1 MDFLLITANSSGIRR
16 DSDTMHILVECDGRA
31 SWSNAVSDNMN
42 KENLEIITNPGSRDG
57 LRILI
62 LKGRL
67 TIETVVGLQDA
78 LKGENAPEL
87 IIDMSGVPSM
97 DSAGLGVM
105 IAAYVRAKKTSRK
118 LAFAG
123 MNERVKAVTDT
134 SRLSQFLDIYPTLK
148 DAETALSTGQ

>member
-1 MDFLLITANSSGIRR
+1 
-16 DSDTMHILVECDGRA
+16 
-31 SWSNAVSDNMN
+31 MN
-42 KENLEIITNPGSRDG
+42 KEKLEIITSPGGRDG
-57 LRILI
+57 LCILE

-78 LKGENAPEL
+78 MRRESPPEL

-97 DSAGLGVM
+97 DSSGLGVM

-134 SRLSQFLDIYPTLK
+134 SQDFSGTRGFSSRPEPYLFMAQTLECRPNVLK
-148 DAETALSTGQ
+148 SIHDFE

>member
-1 MDFLLITANSSGIRR
+1 
-16 DSDTMHILVECDGRA
+16 
-31 SWSNAVSDNMN
+31 MN
-42 KENLEIITNPGSRDG
+42 RGNLEIITRPGSRDG
-57 LRILI
+57 LHILE

-67 TIETVVGLQDA
+67 TIDTVVILQDA
-78 LKGENAPEL
+78 LKRESAPDL

-105 IAAYVRAKKTSRK
+105 VAAYVRAKKTSRK

>member
-1 MDFLLITANSSGIRR
+1 M
-16 DSDTMHILVECDGRA
+16 
-31 SWSNAVSDNMN
+31 
-42 KENLEIITNPGSRDG
+42 NLEIVAITGGREG
-57 LRILI
+57 LRILV

-67 TIETVVGLQDA
+67 TIETVASFQNAIKREDA
-78 LKGENAPEL
+78 PDL

-118 LAFAG
+118 LGIAG

-134 SRLSQFLDIYPTLK
+134 SRLSRLLQIYATVK
-148 DAETALSTGQ
+148 DAEADLSKGP

>member
-1 MDFLLITANSSGIRR
+1 VHDCQQNSKTSVESGN
-16 DSDTMHILVECDGRA
+16 VNNG
-31 SWSNAVSDNMN
+31 
-42 KENLEIITNPGSRDG
+42 NLEIITRPGGRDG
-57 LRILI
+57 LRILV

-67 TIETVVGLQDA
+67 TIETAHCFQDA
-78 LKGENAPEL
+78 IKRENAPDV

-118 LAFAG
+118 LGIAG

-134 SRLSQFLDIYPTLK
+134 TRLSQFLQIYATVK
-148 DAETALSTGQ
+148 DAEAALSRGQ

>member
-1 MDFLLITANSSGIRR
+1 VPDCQQNSKTSAESENVNNG
-16 DSDTMHILVECDGRA
+16 
-31 SWSNAVSDNMN
+31 
-42 KENLEIITNPGSRDG
+42 NLEIITRPGNG
-57 LRILI
+57 LRILV

-67 TIETVVGLQDA
+67 TIETAACFQDA
-78 LKGENAPEL
+78 IKRENAPDL

-118 LAFAG
+118 LGIAG

-134 SRLSQFLDIYPTLK
+134 SRLSQFLQIYATVK
-148 DAETALSTGQ
+148 GAEAALSKAP